1 MRVYENDTD
10 IKIPNLY
17 LKLPQWL
24 LNGISDLGLWIN
36 RVFVRPSKGSKKKT
50 NNGRNVTF
58 YL

>member
-10 IKIPNLY
+10 IKIPNWY

-36 RVFVRPSKGSKKKT
+36 RVFVRP
-50 NNGRNVTF
+50 R
-58 YL
+58 

>member
-10 IKIPNLY
+10 IKIPNWY

-24 LNGISDLGLWIN
+24 LNVISDFGLWIN
-36 RVFVRPSKGSKKKT
+36 RVFVRPRKESKKKT